1 VPFPVCFFL
10 SSIANPLFYPLSEIY
25 PLPESWVKKD
35 GNLVFYRQAKS
46 GGHFAALEVPEV
58 LLKDVEDFVEQVW
71 ERKSAG
77 DPGQAGRL

>member
-1 VPFPVCFFL
+1 LFL
-10 SSIANPLFYPLSEIY
+10 PSVTNPLFYPFSEII
-25 PLPESWVKKD
+25 PLPESWVKQE

-71 ERKSAG
+71 GS
-77 DPGQAGRL
+77 L

>member
-1 VPFPVCFFL
+1 
-10 SSIANPLFYPLSEIY
+10 PLTLCSTLSEII

-35 GNLVFYRQAKS
+35 GHLVFYRQAKS

-71 ERKSAG
+71 
-77 DPGQAGRL
+77 